1 MKDIIAAIERNDRF
15 QSDSYGERLLQLTN
29 AAKSNLN
36 VDLNKLDDE
45 ISHQFGLH
53 SVEVTGDGP
62 ISIFNAPLE
71 RALQTAP
78 ERLFSQ
84 LFYLRKLTWQILM
97 CINHG

>member
-53 SVEVTGDGP
+53 SVEVTGDG
-62 ISIFNAPLE
+62 
-71 RALQTAP
+71 
-78 ERLFSQ
+78 
-84 LFYLRKLTWQILM
+84 
-97 CINHG
+97 